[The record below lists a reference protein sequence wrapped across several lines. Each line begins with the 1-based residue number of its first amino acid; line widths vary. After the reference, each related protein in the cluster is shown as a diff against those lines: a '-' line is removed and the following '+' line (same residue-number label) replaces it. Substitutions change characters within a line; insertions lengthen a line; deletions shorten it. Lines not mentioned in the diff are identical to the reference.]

1 MVYKIKYLNNNKSQY
16 QQGNTLIEAM
26 VSLVILSFGLLG
38 IAGLLLASTGQ
49 QKNSQSYSVASILI
63 NDITE
68 RMRANKDD
76 LALNTD
82 NYITPNISNYEQAVA
97 FTKNNGS
104 NNNSNGDDDD
114 DDGGSGSSS
123 TNCNTLGA
131 NCSAP
136 GALASSDL
144 NTWLG
149 RINTELPGGAGVIT
163 QLANDDVTSRRV
175 VITWNDKATSTA
187 ENASTSIDTVNCP
200 ANFLSAATPTT
211 VRCITVSFRP

>member
-1 MVYKIKYLNNNKSQY
+1 MVYKIKQSNNKESQY
-16 QQGNTLIEAM
+16 QKGNTLIEAM

-49 QKNSQSYSVASILI
+49 QKNSQSYSVATILV
-63 NDITE
+63 NDIAE

-76 LALNTD
+76 LALNTN
-82 NYITPNISNYEQAVA
+82 NYITPNITNYEQAVA
-97 FTKNNGS
+97 FTKNNSS
-104 NNNSNGDDDD
+104 NNNSNGDDD

-123 TNCNTLGA
+123 TNCNTLGV

-149 RINTELPGGAGVIT
+149 RVNTELPGGAGVIT

-175 VITWNDKATSTA
+175 VITWNDKATSTS
-187 ENASTSIDTVNCP
+187 ENASTSIDGVNCP
-200 ANFLSAATPTT
+200 ANFLSESTPKT
-211 VRCITVSFRP
+211 VRCITVAFRP